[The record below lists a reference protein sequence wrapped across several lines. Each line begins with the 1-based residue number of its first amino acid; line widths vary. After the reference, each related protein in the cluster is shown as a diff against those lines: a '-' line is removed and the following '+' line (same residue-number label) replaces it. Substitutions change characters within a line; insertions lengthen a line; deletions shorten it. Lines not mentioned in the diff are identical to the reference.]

1 MIPRL
6 LVPMG
11 AKPPAADA
19 PSTRRRPTTLD
30 DRKLV
35 PSTLPIVVLDGKST
49 IPSSLPLESIAARV
63 VVPRDVK
70 PSEFVREERENLPLQ
85 PTDLDE
91 RVIVPQGAAPPEII
105 EPIQIQNIPTDL
117 VETDVFMTGEV
128 NLLNKET
135 PEKDRAELVKSVMS
149 FAAHILFIMFLIF
162 EPKIFPPHAPTQEEN
177 ELARRQMTILLPPG
191 ALDELKTP
199 PRPRQPPVH
208 VDPKVLRRV
217 APPVPKPEAVAAP
230 TPVPKPPEKPRELP
244 SAPTPQPQ
252 QQPPKAQDDSAAKQD
267 APKQPLKLET
277 PQQQPSKDALLLP
290 KSSLGGSLRDSIR
303 ESERMSAPAP
313 LGGGGQ
319 VPSNSGLRGGGSQGQ
334 AYGAIQMLTPTEGVD
349 FNDYLRRV
357 YIIVQRNWYA
367 VMPESVR
374 LGDKGVVALQFRIMR
389 NGIVPDGEPVRVS
402 TSGKEPLDRAAISS
416 IRSSTPFEPLP
427 PAFSGPYIEL
437 RFTYYY
443 NLVPPGY
450 GGQ

>member
-1 MIPRL
+1 
-6 LVPMG
+6 MG

-19 PSTRRRPTTLD
+19 ISTRRRPTALD
-30 DRKLV
+30 ERTLV
-35 PSTLPIVVLDGKST
+35 PATLPIVPLDGKST

-63 VVPRDVK
+63 VVPRDAK
-70 PSEFVREERENLPLQ
+70 PSEYVREEREELPLQ
-85 PTDLDE
+85 PTDLDQ

-105 EPIQIQNIPTDL
+105 EPIEIQKIPTDL

-135 PEKDRAELVKSVMS
+135 PEKDRAELVKSIVS
-149 FAAHILFIMFLIF
+149 FAAHTLFILFLLF

-199 PRPRQPPVH
+199 PKPRQPPVH

-217 APPVPKPEAVAAP
+217 APPTPKPEAIPAP
-230 TPVPKPPEKPRELP
+230 TPPVAKQPEKPKELP

-252 QQPPKAQDDSAAKQD
+252 QVPPKAQDDSAAKQD

-303 ESERMSAPAP
+303 ESEKMSAPTAI
-313 LGGGGQ
+313 GGGGQ
-319 VPSNSGLRGGGSQGQ
+319 VPSNSGLPGGGGQAQ
-334 AYGAIQMLTPTEGVD
+334 AYGNMEMLTPTEGVD
-349 FNDYLRRV
+349 FNEYLHRV
-357 YIIVQRNWYA
+357 YIIVKRNWFA

-374 LGDKGVVALQFRIMR
+374 LGDKGVVSLQFRIMR

-402 TSGKEPLDRAAISS
+402 TSGKEPLDRAAVSS
-416 IRSSTPFEPLP
+416 IRASSPFEPLP

-437 RFTYYY
+437 RFTYFY
-443 NLVPPGY
+443 NLQPNY
-450 GGQ
+450 GQ

>member
-6 LVPMG
+6 LVPIG
-11 AKPPAADA
+11 AQLPAVDA
-19 PSTRRRPTTLD
+19 VSMRRRPTTLD

-35 PSTLPIVVLDGKST
+35 PSTLPIVQLDGKST

-70 PSEFVREERENLPLQ
+70 PSEFIPEEKSDLPLQ

-91 RVIVPQGAAPPEII
+91 RVIVPQGAAPPQII
-105 EPIQIQNIPTDL
+105 EPIQNIPTDL
-117 VETDVFMTGEV
+117 VETDIFMTGEV

-149 FAAHILFIMFLIF
+149 FAAHALFIIFLIF
-162 EPKIFPPHAPTQEEN
+162 EPKIFPPHVPTQEEN

-191 ALDELKTP
+191 ALDELKNA
-199 PRPRQPPVH
+199 PRPRQPPVR
-208 VDPKVLRRV
+208 VDPRVLRRV
-217 APPVPKPEAVAAP
+217 APPVPKPEAPPAP
-230 TPVPKPPEKPRELP
+230 TPAPKEPERPKNLP

-252 QQPPKAQDDSAAKQD
+252 QTPPKQPDDSAAKAD

-277 PQQQPSKDALLLP
+277 PQQQPTDHALLLP

-303 ESERMSAPAP
+303 ESSRMNAPTAI
-313 LGGGGQ
+313 GGGGQ
-319 VPSNSGLRGGGSQGQ
+319 VPSNSGLPGGGGQAQ
-334 AYGAIQMLTPTEGVD
+334 AYGAMEMLTPTEGVD
-349 FNDYLRRV
+349 FNEYLHRV
-357 YIIVQRNWYA
+357 YIIVKRNWFS

-374 LGDKGVVALQFRIMR
+374 LGDKGVVSLQFRIMR

-402 TSGKEPLDRAAISS
+402 TSGKEPLDRAAVSS
-416 IRSSTPFEPLP
+416 IRASSPFEPLP
-427 PAFSGPYIEL
+427 PAFNGPYIEL

-443 NLVPPGY
+443 NLQPNY

>member
-6 LVPMG
+6 LVPVG

-19 PSTRRRPTTLD
+19 VSTRRRPTTLD

-35 PSTLPIVVLDGKST
+35 PSTLPIVQLDGKST

-70 PSEFVREERENLPLQ
+70 PSEFVREEREDLPLQ

-105 EPIQIQNIPTDL
+105 EPIQLKNIPTDL

-135 PEKDRAELVKSVMS
+135 PEKDRAELIKSVMS
-149 FAAHILFIMFLIF
+149 FAAHALFILFLLF

-199 PRPRQPPVH
+199 PRPRQPPVT
-208 VDPKVLRRV
+208 VNPKVLRRV
-217 APPVPKPEAVAAP
+217 APPVPKPEAVPAP
-230 TPVPKPPEKPRELP
+230 TPTPKQPEKPKELP

-252 QQPPKAQDDSAAKQD
+252 QTPPKAQDDSAAKQD

-277 PQQQPSKDALLLP
+277 PQQQQPTEHALLLP

-303 ESERMSAPAP
+303 ESSKMSAPTAV
-313 LGGGGQ
+313 GGGGQ
-319 VPSNSGLRGGGSQGQ
+319 VPSNSGIPGGGSQAQ
-334 AYGAIQMLTPTEGVD
+334 AFGNMELLTPTQGVD
-349 FNDYLRRV
+349 FNEYLRRV
-357 YIIVQRNWYA
+357 YIIVKRNWFS

-374 LGDKGVVALQFRIMR
+374 LGDKGVVALQFRIMK
-389 NGIVPDGEPVRVS
+389 NGIVPDGEPVRLS
-402 TSGKEPLDRAAISS
+402 TSGKEPLDRAAVSS
-416 IRSSTPFEPLP
+416 IRASSPFEPLP

-437 RFTYYY
+437 RFTYFY
-443 NLVPPGY
+443 NIQPNY

>member
-11 AKPPAADA
+11 AQLPAVDA
-19 PSTRRRPTTLD
+19 ASTRRRPTTLD

-35 PSTLPIVVLDGKST
+35 PSTLPIVHLDGKST
-49 IPSSLPLESIAARV
+49 IPSSLPLESIASRV

-70 PSEFVREERENLPLQ
+70 PSEFIPEEKSDLPLQ

-105 EPIQIQNIPTDL
+105 EPIQNIPTDL
-117 VETDVFMTGEV
+117 VETDIFMTGEV

-149 FAAHILFIMFLIF
+149 FAAHALFIIFLIF
-162 EPKIFPPHAPTQEEN
+162 EPKIFPPHMPTQEEN

-191 ALDELKTP
+191 ALDDLKTP
-199 PRPRQPPVH
+199 PRPPPVH

-217 APPVPKPEAVAAP
+217 APPAPKPAAIP
-230 TPVPKPPEKPRELP
+230 TPTPAPQPKQPEVAKNLP

-252 QQPPKAQDDSAAKQD
+252 QAPPKAQDDFAAKQD

-277 PQQQPSKDALLLP
+277 PEQQPTDHALLLP

-303 ESERMSAPAP
+303 ESEKMSAPNAI
-313 LGGGGQ
+313 GGGGQ
-319 VPSNSGLRGGGSQGQ
+319 VPSNSGLRGGGGQAQ
-334 AYGAIQMLTPTEGVD
+334 AYGNMEMLTPTEGVD
-349 FNDYLRRV
+349 FNDYLHRV
-357 YIIVQRNWYA
+357 YIIVKRNWFS

-374 LGDKGVVALQFRIMR
+374 LGDKGVVSLQFRIMR
-389 NGIVPDGEPVRVS
+389 NGIVPDGEPVRLS
-402 TSGKEPLDRAAISS
+402 TSGKEPLDRAAVSS
-416 IRSSTPFEPLP
+416 IRASSPFEPLP

-437 RFTYYY
+437 RFTYFY
-443 NLVPPGY
+443 NLQPSS
-450 GGQ
+450 GQ

>member
-6 LVPMG
+6 LVPIG
-11 AKPPAADA
+11 AQLPAVDA
-19 PSTRRRPTTLD
+19 ASTRRRPTTLD

-35 PSTLPIVVLDGKST
+35 PSTLPIIQLDGKST

-70 PSEFVREERENLPLQ
+70 PSEFVREEKEDLPLQ

-135 PEKDRAELVKSVMS
+135 PEKDRAELIKSVMS
-149 FAAHILFIMFLIF
+149 FAAHALFILFLLF
-162 EPKIFPPHAPTQEEN
+162 EPKIFPPHMPTQEEN

-191 ALDELKTP
+191 ALDELKAR
-199 PRPRQPPVH
+199 PRPPAVH

-217 APPVPKPEAVAAP
+217 APPSPKPEVVP
-230 TPVPKPPEKPRELP
+230 TPTPPVKQPEKPRDLP

-252 QQPPKAQDDSAAKQD
+252 QAPPKTQDDSAAKQD
-267 APKQPLKLET
+267 TPKQPIKLET
-277 PQQQPSKDALLLP
+277 PQQQPTKDALLLP
-290 KSSLGGSLRDSIR
+290 KSSLGSSLRDSIR
-303 ESERMSAPAP
+303 DSEKMSAPTYNGGQQP
-313 LGGGGQ
+313 GGGGI
-319 VPSNSGLRGGGSQGQ
+319 PGGGGH
-334 AYGAIQMLTPTEGVD
+334 GPGLGPIEMLTPTQGVD

-357 YIIVQRNWYA
+357 YIIVKRNWYA

-374 LGDKGVVALQFRIMR
+374 LGDKGRVSLQFKIMR
-389 NGIVPDGEPVRVS
+389 NGVVPDGEPVRVEA
-402 TSGKEPLDRAAISS
+402 SGKEPLDRAAISS

-427 PAFSGPYIEL
+427 PAFTGPYIEL

-443 NLVPPGY
+443 NLLPAGY
-450 GGQ
+450 DGQ